1 MNFDPPLISAR
12 FVRRYKR
19 FFAEFVHADGPLVAH
34 CPNTGAMTGC
44 LPPGA
49 DGCLEP
55 ARNPARTLRYTW
67 KLVRVGST
75 WVGIDTA
82 VAVPLVRDAIAQG
95 LLPELT
101 GYERSYTEVRY
112 GADGT
117 SRIDLLLSR
126 GGSLA
131 PPQRGKARVLPV
143 GDARVYVEVKST
155 TLVDGGVAMF
165 PDAVTTRGQKH
176 LRELMHVVASGQRA
190 ALVFCVQ
197 RDDCGAFRPA
207 DHVDPAYGRLLRE
220 AASSGVEL
228 YAVRVSCNPE
238 RIAPDARLPI
248 VLPKLSP

>member
-1 MNFDPPLISAR
+1 MNFNPPLISAR

-19 FFAEFVHADGPLVAH
+19 FFAEFQHADGPLVAH

-67 KLVRVGST
+67 KLVRVGGT

-82 VAVPLVRDAIAQG
+82 LGVPLVREAMADG
-95 LLPELT
+95 LLPELA
-101 GYERSYTEVRY
+101 GYQRSYTEVRY
-112 GADGT
+112 GVDGT

-126 GGSLA
+126 GGALA
-131 PPQRGKARVLPV
+131 EPSRGKTRVLPT

-155 TLVDGGVAMF
+155 TLVEGEVAMF

-197 RDDCGAFRPA
+197 RSDCAALRPA
-207 DHVDPAYGRLLRE
+207 DHVDPAYGRLLRQ

-228 YAVRVSCNPE
+228 YAVRVSCSPA
-238 RIAPDARLPI
+238 RIAPDARLQV
-248 VLPKLSP
+248 VLPPLSP